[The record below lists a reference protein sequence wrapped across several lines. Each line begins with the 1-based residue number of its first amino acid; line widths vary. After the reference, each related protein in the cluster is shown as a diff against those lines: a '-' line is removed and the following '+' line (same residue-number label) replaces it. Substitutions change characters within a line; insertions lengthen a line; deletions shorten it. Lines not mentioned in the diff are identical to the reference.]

1 MHPKAAT
8 GKVAKPTNASAKQE
22 IMDYLDSKGI
32 SYNPSMTKPE
42 LLALVV

>member
-1 MHPKAAT
+1 M
-8 GKVAKPTNASAKQE
+8 AKPTNASTKQE

-32 SYNPSMTKPE
+32 HYDPSATKQE